1 MADQIRI
8 AVVDEHPLFRHGVVR
23 TIGCDAQMVVV
34 AEGCTVQDAR
44 DIVARTEID
53 ILLFDICL
61 SEGGLAA
68 AQSLLAARSGM
79 RVVVLT
85 ASDSEEH
92 LANAIRAGA
101 AGYILKGVS
110 GNELRSAIQ
119 AIHRGEPY
127 ITPALASR
135 ILMHAKVELLITS
148 KGTEA
153 ERMGISLTLRE
164 QQLLGHVSQGLTNM
178 EIAAKLGVSIP
189 ALKHSV
195 SGLFKK
201 IRVRNRME
209 AVGLAQRLN
218 LI

>member
-1 MADQIRI
+1 
-8 AVVDEHPLFRHGVVR
+8 
-23 TIGCDAQMVVV
+23 MVVV